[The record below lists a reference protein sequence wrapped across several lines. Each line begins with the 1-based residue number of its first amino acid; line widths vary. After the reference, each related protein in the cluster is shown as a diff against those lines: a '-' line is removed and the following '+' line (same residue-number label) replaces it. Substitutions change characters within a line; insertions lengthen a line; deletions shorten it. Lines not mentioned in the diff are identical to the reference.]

1 MLLIL
6 LLYFSVFY
14 DVVKVENNSYFYK
27 KFTHSRTNLL
37 HMKPLKLIAT
47 ALGLAVVVSGFSVEQ
62 KKERK
67 ENKDKAAKERV
78 IQLPVSVTDIDKNP
92 IMEARVYINN
102 NNINAFCTNEMGIVT
117 LICKNFDTL
126 YIRKENYISQMIPI
140 KNRYEL
146 NVVLEKIPEDLLP
159 AKDSTE
165 KK

>member
-1 MLLIL
+1 
-6 LLYFSVFY
+6 
-14 DVVKVENNSYFYK
+14 
-27 KFTHSRTNLL
+27 
-37 HMKPLKLIAT
+37 MKPLKLILA
-47 ALGLAVVVSGFSVEQ
+47 AVLGLAVVVSGYSVEQ
-62 KKERK
+62 KKENKDKVEQKK
-67 ENKDKAAKERV
+67 ENKDKVVKGRV
-78 IQLPVSVTDIDKNP
+78 IQLPVYVTDIDKNP
-92 IMEARVYINN
+92 IMEARVHINN
-102 NNINAFCTNEMGIVT
+102 NNINAFYTNEMGVVT

>member
-27 KFTHSRTNLL
+27 KFTYSRTNLL
-37 HMKPLKLIAT
+37 HMKPLKLILA
-47 ALGLAVVVSGFSVEQ
+47 AVLGLAVVVSGYSVKQ
-62 KKERK
+62 KK
-67 ENKDKAAKERV
+67 ENKDKVVKGRV
-78 IQLPVSVTDIDKNP
+78 IQLPVYVTDIDKNP
-92 IMEARVYINN
+92 IMEARVHINN
-102 NNINAFCTNEMGIVT
+102 NNINAFYTNEMGVVT